1 MLYCV
6 AIIKSPIVSKC
17 YASCANPLLTHRRVP
32 MWPCLAPRVEAQSML
47 WKMCQ
52 LWEETL
58 LLWSMVS
65 RSGPGVELALLL
77 SLWLHLLLF
86 IPVFCNQLLL
96 QSNHSLLGVWLYQS
110 GRWLSQSSLLLSL
123 SRAVPSYLLH
133 VTNPGTQTN
142 AI

>member
-6 AIIKSPIVSKC
+6 ATIICPIVNTYYC
-17 YASCANPLLTHRRVP
+17 YAHCANPLLTHPRVP
-32 MWPCLAPRVEAQSML
+32 TWPYLASRVEAQYML
-47 WKMCQ
+47 WRMCQ

-65 RSGPGVELALLL
+65 RSGLGVELALLL

-86 IPVFCNQLLL
+86 IPVFCIQFLL
-96 QSNHSLLGVWLYQS
+96 QSLFGLFF
-110 GRWLSQSSLLLSL
+110 SQSSLLLSL
-123 SRAVPSYLLH
+123 SRAVPSCLLH

>member
-1 MLYCV
+1 
-6 AIIKSPIVSKC
+6 
-17 YASCANPLLTHRRVP
+17 
-32 MWPCLAPRVEAQSML
+32 ML
-47 WKMCQ
+47 WRMCQ

-65 RSGPGVELALLL
+65 RSGLGVELALLL

-86 IPVFCNQLLL
+86 IPVFCIQFLL
-96 QSNHSLLGVWLYQS
+96 QSLFVLFF
-110 GRWLSQSSLLLSL
+110 SQSSLLLSL
-123 SRAVPSYLLH
+123 SRAVPSCLLH